1 MENKKIVKIL
11 ENNGNNFG
19 GLISILENIQAKY
32 SYLPEEAL
40 RKVSEKT
47 GRSMVDIY
55 GVATFYKSFSLTP
68 RGKHLISTCLGTA
81 CHVRGSQNILRR
93 IEKELGLKAGQ
104 TTKDREFSL
113 ETVNCL
119 GACALG
125 PVVVVD
131 GQYFSHVK
139 TSSIPDI
146 LDKTRKGL
154 DTIDIETDQRVFPV
168 EVSCA
173 RCNHSLMDDRQVID
187 GHPVIR
193 VTVSFGQQHGWLA
206 LSSIYGSYHVSSEF
220 EIPLDTVVQMFC
232 PHCHSE
238 LLGGTKCADCS
249 APMVP
254 MIVRKGGIV
263 QICTRRGCKGHMLD
277 LGETAID

>member
-1 MENKKIVKIL
+1 MENEEITKIL
-11 ENNGNNFG
+11 EKNGEKFG
-19 GLISILENIQAKY
+19 SLISILENVQAKY
-32 SYLPEEAL
+32 SYLPEDVL
-40 RKVSEKT
+40 RIIAKKT
-47 GRSMVDIY
+47 GRSLVDIY
-55 GVATFYKSFSLTP
+55 GVATFYKSFSLSP

-81 CHVRGSQNILRR
+81 CHVRGSQNIIKQ
-93 IEKELGLKAGQ
+93 IEKELGIAAGG
-104 TTKDREFSL
+104 TTPDREFSL
-113 ETVNCL
+113 ESVNCL

-131 GQYFSHVK
+131 GHYFPHVK

-146 LDKTRKGL
+146 LDKAQQGL
-154 DTIDIETDQRVFPV
+154 DMIDIKADQRVFPV

-193 VTVSFGQQHGWLA
+193 VTVTFGQTHGWLA

-220 EIPLDTVVQMFC
+220 EIPKETVVQMFC

-238 LLGGTKCADCS
+238 LLGGMKCPDCY

-254 MIVRKGGIV
+254 MIVRGGGIV
-263 QICTRRGCKGHMLD
+263 QICSRRGCNGHMLD
-277 LGETAID
+277 LGDTAVD